1 MLLYMYKQNEGDKM
15 FEIWYI
21 MDIIEAAKS
30 DKNFDNS
37 NAMEI
42 ADLYG
47 RDPKDVENDIICK
60 RAHLEEVKKS
70 KESLKVL
77 KGELDKLG

>member
-1 MLLYMYKQNEGDKM
+1 M
-15 FEIWYI
+15 FNLQFIL
-21 MDIIEAAKS
+21 DIIEAAKA
-30 DKNFDNS
+30 DKNYDEV
-37 NAMEI
+37 NAVEI
-42 ADLYG
+42 ANLYG
-47 RDPKDVENDIICK
+47 RDLQEVKDDIIVK

>member
-1 MLLYMYKQNEGDKM
+1 MMNLD
-15 FEIWYI
+15 YI
-21 MDIIEAAKS
+21 YAVIEAAKS
-30 DKNFDNS
+30 NSFFDDH

-42 ADLYG
+42 ADLFG
-47 RDPKDVENDIICK
+47 MDPKYVEDDIICK
-60 RAHLEEVKKS
+60 RAHIEEVKKA